1 MIYPRI
7 AAVICVLLLIASLS
21 LLCISA
27 TTLTGPSFV
36 YGSGVQHVGGEI
48 VAIGPDMDFVL
59 ETADQRY
66 MHFECSGLC
75 QASLGHMQRH
85 LHEHAKT
92 DVYYLVQGPEKNL
105 LALSVD

>member
-21 LLCISA
+21 LLCIRA
-27 TTLTGPSFV
+27 TTLTGPSST
-36 YGSGVQHVGGEI
+36 YGSRVQHVDGEI

-66 MHFECSGLC
+66 MHFECGGLC
-75 QASLGHMQRH
+75 QASLAHMQRH
-85 LHEHAKT
+85 LREHAKT
-92 DVYYLVQGPEKNL
+92 DVYYLVQGPENL

>member
-1 MIYPRI
+1 MSYPRI

-27 TTLTGPSFV
+27 TTLTGPSSV

-59 ETADQRY
+59 ETADQSY
-66 MHFECSGLC
+66 MHFECSSLC
-75 QASLGHMQRH
+75 RASLGHMQRH
-85 LHEHAKT
+85 LHEHART
-92 DVYYLVQGPEKNL
+92 DVYYLVQGPGKNL